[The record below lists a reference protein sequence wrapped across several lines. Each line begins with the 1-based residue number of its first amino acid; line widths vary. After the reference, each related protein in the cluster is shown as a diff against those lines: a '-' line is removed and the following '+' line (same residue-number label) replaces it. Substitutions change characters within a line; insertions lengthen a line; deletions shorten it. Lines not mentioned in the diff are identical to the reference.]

1 MAKDRKPTDKQ
12 IAYKHMMMKKMVD
25 DKYAHA
31 RETNSNAVKQT
42 ADRWKQKLIKSV
54 RTFKYKRARTRREN
68 QREKRRE
75 PLRAQL
81 ESIDEES
88 EDDSLV
94 SDDSSDYDIFGY
106 IHEDSNPSDDDDEH
120 FDPPGA
126 GAAAIGVN

>member
-31 RETNSNAVKQT
+31 RETHSTSIKTT
-42 ADRWKQKLIKSV
+42 ADRWKAKLVKSV
-54 RTFKYKRARTRREN
+54 RTLKYKRARTRREI

-81 ESIDEES
+81 ESIDDES
-88 EDDSLV
+88 DDDPLV

-106 IHEDSNPSDDDDEH
+106 IHEDSNASDDDDEH
-120 FDPPGA
+120 FDPAGS
-126 GAAAIGVN
+126 GAAAVGAN

>member
-31 RETNSNAVKQT
+31 RETNSTARKWT
-42 ADRWKQKLIKSV
+42 ADRWKEKLVKSV
-54 RTFKYKRARTRREN
+54 RTFKYKRARTRREI

-81 ESIDEES
+81 EEIDEES
-88 EDDSLV
+88 EDDPHV

-106 IHEDSNPSDDDDEH
+106 IPEDSNPSDDDDEH